1 MASSTLIQNHSSG
14 GTSSLSS
21 FQNFRGQSLRFPG
34 ASIHAAVQ
42 CLKKRLYLRATES
55 VLQRSPGSGSYSIVT
70 EPSGINPPSNDHL
83 QEGSLTHKLPIS
95 SLEEKHILHFISASN
110 HVRWLMMQY
119 LWKLNIQS
127 TFYAP
132 DIWSE
137 TLQITEWLLQA
148 TEKAQMNEWIEEISN
163 YFRNMTLGEISM
175 SPCDTAWVARVPAL
189 DGSHSPQ
196 FPLSLQWIMDNQLSD
211 GDWGEPSLF
220 LGHDRVCNTLA
231 CVVALKTWEVGAQN
245 MERDDDNHMPIGFE
259 IVFPAMM
266 EDAKALELDLP
277 YDATILQQIAAE
289 REKLKDRIP
298 MAMLLQLQSEN
309 GSFLYSPAST
319 ACALMYTKDAK
330 CFDYLNQ
337 LLIKFDHA
345 CPNVYPV
352 ELFERLWI
360 VDCQQRLRISRYFE
374 REVRQCL
381 QYVIQYWKDCGIGRA
396 SNSTVQ
402 DVDDTAMAF
411 RLLRTHG
418 FDVKEDCLRQ
428 FFKDGSCD
436 IWIDKSLY
444 RMPAVTNKVF
454 LKLAKADFNM
464 CQALQKKEL
473 ERVIK
478 WNASCHFK
486 DLDFARQKSV
496 ECYFAGP
503 ATIPLYV
510 ALFFV
515 GQRLDE
521 DVLDSYDYHNVMHLV
536 NRIGR
541 ILNDIQGR
549 KREANQGKKL
559 CVQMYMEEH
568 PCVPSEAMAIAHLQ
582 ELVDNSMQQLTYEV
596 LRFIAV
602 PKSCKRIHLN
612 MAKIMHAF
620 YKDTDRFSSL
630 TAMAGFVK
638 KVLFEPV
645 PE

>member
-1 MASSTLIQNHSSG
+1 
-14 GTSSLSS
+14 
-21 FQNFRGQSLRFPG
+21 
-34 ASIHAAVQ
+34 
-42 CLKKRLYLRATES
+42 
-55 VLQRSPGSGSYSIVT
+55 
-70 EPSGINPPSNDHL
+70 
-83 QEGSLTHKLPIS
+83 
-95 SLEEKHILHFISASN
+95 
-110 HVRWLMMQY
+110 
-119 LWKLNIQS
+119 
-127 TFYAP
+127 
-132 DIWSE
+132 
-137 TLQITEWLLQA
+137 
-148 TEKAQMNEWIEEISN
+148 
-163 YFRNMTLGEISM
+163 
-175 SPCDTAWVARVPAL
+175 
-189 DGSHSPQ
+189 
-196 FPLSLQWIMDNQLSD
+196 
-211 GDWGEPSLF
+211 
-220 LGHDRVCNTLA
+220 
-231 CVVALKTWEVGAQN
+231 
-245 MERDDDNHMPIGFE
+245 
-259 IVFPAMM
+259 
-266 EDAKALELDLP
+266 
-277 YDATILQQIAAE
+277 
-289 REKLKDRIP
+289 
-298 MAMLLQLQSEN
+298 
-309 GSFLYSPAST
+309 
-319 ACALMYTKDAK
+319 
-330 CFDYLNQ
+330 
-337 LLIKFDHA
+337 
-345 CPNVYPV
+345 
-352 ELFERLWI
+352 
-360 VDCQQRLRISRYFE
+360 
-374 REVRQCL
+374 
-381 QYVIQYWKDCGIGRA
+381 
-396 SNSTVQ
+396 
-402 DVDDTAMAF
+402 
-411 RLLRTHG
+411 
-418 FDVKEDCLRQ
+418 
-428 FFKDGSCD
+428 
-436 IWIDKSLY
+436 
-444 RMPAVTNKVF
+444 MPAVTNKVF

-503 ATIPLYV
+503 AVRTWNPKLINGLPDQAKILFMGLYKTVNTIAEEAFVAQKRDVHHHFKHYVSLSAYTSLQYKRVCFVPLSIEQ